1 MGFITTII
9 GAISAI
15 STIVK
20 FITALKDAIGEAQF
34 NSWLKDV
41 ESNTAEWKTAT
52 TAEQKSAVAKRM
64 VGLIGRLPS

>member
-20 FITALKDAIGEAQF
+20 FISAMKDAIGEAQF

-41 ESNTAEWKTAT
+41 EKNTVEWKAAT
-52 TAEQKSAVAKRM
+52 TPEQKSAVAKNM
-64 VGLIGRLPS
+64 VNLIGRLPS